1 MKITTLLL
9 LAILLVSCNSETSN
23 EKYTEVSTNINHYED
38 GYVGDNRIKMC
49 TGFKDKEKAQKFFLN
64 LIEKAMI
71 KNRLS
76 TTRF

>member
-1 MKITTLLL
+1 MLYKRKQVYWI
-9 LAILLVSCNSETSN
+9 
-23 EKYTEVSTNINHYED
+23 D

-71 KNRLS
+71 KNRLG

>member
-1 MKITTLLL
+1 MFYKRKQIYW
-9 LAILLVSCNSETSN
+9 I
-23 EKYTEVSTNINHYED
+23 D
-38 GYVGDNRIKMC
+38 DYVGDNRIKMY
-49 TGFKDKEKAQKFFLN
+49 TGFKDKKKYQKLFLN